1 MGDSNKVAV
10 VTGAGSGIGRAAA
23 LLLAQRG
30 YTLILAGRTIGALD
44 DVAGEIR
51 AAGGAAHAA
60 MCDMADPAQARALI
74 DGAAERF
81 GRVDLLV
88 NNAGFAS
95 LVPIDRTDDALLAK
109 AFAVNTIGPGAA
121 ISAAWRHF
129 KAQKSGCVV
138 NVSTLGT
145 EDPFPGFFA
154 YAAAKAALDSFTRSC
169 AKEGRAIGV
178 RAFSVAPGAVE
189 TGMLRSMFNE
199 KMIPRG
205 VPLTPEAVAGVIAAC
220 TSGERNADNG
230 KVIYLRPGD

>member
-23 LLLAQRG
+23 LLLARRG
-30 YTLILAGRTIGALD
+30 YTLVLAGRTIATLSEAVAEIGA
-44 DVAGEIR
+44 
-51 AAGGAAHAA
+51 GAAHAA
-60 MCDMADPAQARALI
+60 VCDMADPAQARALV

-95 LVPIDRTDDALLAK
+95 LAPIDRTDDVLLAR

-145 EDPFPGFFA
+145 EDPFPGFFT

-169 AKEGRAIGV
+169 AKEGKAIGV

-199 KMIPRG
+199 KMIPKG

-220 TSGERNADNG
+220 ACGERDGDNG
-230 KVIYLRPGD
+230 KVIYLRPGA